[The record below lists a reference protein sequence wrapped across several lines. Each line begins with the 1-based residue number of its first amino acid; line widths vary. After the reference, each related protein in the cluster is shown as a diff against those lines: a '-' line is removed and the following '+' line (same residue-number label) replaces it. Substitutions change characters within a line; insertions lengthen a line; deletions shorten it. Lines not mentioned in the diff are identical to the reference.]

1 MKLQRIHMLTVLSI
15 ALVLS
20 YQSQAQENFSLKSA
34 KASVQGT
41 SSLHDWESEITRIEC
56 KAQLKKDNQLLTSIK
71 SAEVRI
77 LVKGIKSTKGKVMDN
92 KTYDAFKDE
101 ENPDIIFA
109 VNSGQIK
116 TDASGNASLEASGNL
131 TMAGVTRV
139 VAVTAKGKTLPN
151 GDVQITLSHKLKM
164 TDYKMKP
171 PTALMG
177 TIVVGEE
184 VTVNFDLILTPAAV
198 QAKKI

>member
-164 TDYKMKP
+164 TDYEMKP